1 MSKKDNFPRANR
13 EIKATQVRLVAE
25 DGEMVGIV
33 PLVEALR
40 RAEVARL
47 DLVEISPGAEPPVC
61 KILDFG
67 KYKYDIKKRLQDSRK
82 KQKVTLLKEVKF
94 RPNIGQNDFDVK
106 MRSIE
111 KFLNEGDKVKV
122 SLWFRGREMSHAEI
136 GRQVFDRILEAIG
149 ENAKLELA
157 PKMEGKQIMM
167 ILVPKT
173 AVV

>member
-1 MSKKDNFPRANR
+1 
-13 EIKATQVRLVAE
+13 
-25 DGEMVGIV
+25 MVGVV

-47 DLVEISPGAEPPVC
+47 DLVEISPQAEPPVC

-82 KQKVTLLKEVKF
+82 KQKVVSLKEVKF
-94 RPNIGQNDFDVK
+94 RPNIGQNDFEVK

-122 SLWFRGREMSHAEI
+122 SLWFRGREMAHAEI
-136 GRQVFDRILEAIG
+136 GRQLFDRILEAVG